1 MFSDQ
6 TLTSIIRMFYI
17 KMPFFTMY
25 IFFLEFIGLMA
36 EDVPTYHIFDL
47 SKQVDEFNVT
57 VDVIKLI
64 PKKELVL
71 NKSVQESAKKFFT
84 PDAWKAVQQTL
95 RILKG
100 KLITLLFHFSQK

>member
-1 MFSDQ
+1 
-6 TLTSIIRMFYI
+6 
-17 KMPFFTMY
+17 MY

-36 EDVPTYHIFDL
+36 EDVPTFHIFDL

-57 VDVIKLI
+57 VDVTKLI

-84 PDAWKAVQQTL
+84 PNAWIAVQQTL

-100 KLITLLFHFSQK
+100 KLIPLLFHFSQK